1 MEQKKI
7 LDIKL
12 TESGKINY
20 VKNHDPGCAGAGC
33 GGSTSCLGPK
43 PGTIGKDIWKKCSG

>member
-1 MEQKKI
+1 MEQKKS

-12 TESGKINY
+12 TESGKINRAKEHY
-20 VKNHDPGCAGAGC
+20 TGCAGAGC

-43 PGTIGKDIWKKCSG
+43 PIKIGGDLWKKCSG

>member
-1 MEQKKI
+1 MEQKKA

-20 VKNHDPGCAGAGC
+20 AKEPDSGCAGAGC

-43 PGTIGKDIWKKCSG
+43 PGKVGDGIWKKCSG